1 MKTIIIIF
9 IAVLFMISCKKE
21 KVSLNLDGG
30 IEISVMDNSGNDL
43 LNPATP
49 NAFVDSEIKIYY
61 LIDGIK
67 KEIYNANY
75 DHPRNFILFEKD
87 GEYRMGL
94 SPNADEKEELPI
106 TYIQWKEIDT
116 DTIQCHF
123 SRTSNSVVCDKI
135 WRNGTL
141 VWDNYSTCRCIQI
154 VK

>member
-116 DTIQCHF
+116 DT
-123 SRTSNSVVCDKI
+123 SNSVVCDKI